1 MTSPGKEQM
10 TTGLDVEELERKAL
24 AATPGPWGW
33 FGNAGSQ
40 SIYLATVNRGRQFV
54 MKFARWGMR
63 GSQPRFQVNGRMTNA
78 SELMEFEVC
87 RAIGDAAA
95 KKDPDCYRL
104 DVTGI
109 AHPDAIHISTFSPE
123 VVLSLI
129 ARMKATEAALA
140 FKDQTNAALQAHM
153 GKTLPAGCVAVC
165 SRYSLND
172 CVDYVG
178 RHDKAAAAKECGVFA
193 CPLRPTPTKQEI
205 EP

>member
-10 TTGLDVEELERKAL
+10 TTGLDVEELERRAR
-24 AATPGPWGW
+24 AATQGPWGW

-109 AHPDAIHISTFSPE
+109 AHPDAVHISTFSPE

-129 ARMKATEAALA
+129 ARMKAAEAILELAAKLPLSLEAL
-140 FKDQTNAALQAHM
+140 
-153 GKTLPAGCVAVC
+153 VAV
-165 SRYSLND
+165 R
-172 CVDYVG
+172 V
-178 RHDKAAAAKECGVFA
+178 KAKEHVHQYRKLPSLDGVRA
-193 CPLRPTPTKQEI
+193 ARMRPAHPDQAGD
-205 EP
+205 

>member
-78 SELMEFEVC
+78 SELMEFE
-87 RAIGDAAA
+87 
-95 KKDPDCYRL
+95 
-104 DVTGI
+104 VTGI